1 MQHKVAL
8 FNLGRKN
15 TNSLPAINIL
25 ISDISVFLAKKIMMT
40 KLSCRIILLFLV
52 MHHMSIAQVKKEITL
67 KDIWASGIFMPQMV
81 RGVSPMNDGEHYL
94 VINDTALS
102 AYHYKTG
109 NFAFQ
114 LVSRK
119 DLIPEGFD
127 SPIDLSDY
135 VLSNDEKKILLQH
148 DTESIYRHSTKSS
161 YYIYDIEKKSLKQ
174 LSINGKQSLAD
185 FSPDGTKIAFV
196 RDNNIFV
203 VDLQT
208 GNESQITYDGKTNE
222 IINGT
227 ADWVYEEEFSF
238 TKAFFW
244 SPDSRKLA
252 FYRFDESAVKEFQME
267 MFTGLYPEW
276 YRYKYP
282 KAGEDNSVIQ
292 IKIHDLD
299 SGKTLNVDIGQETD
313 IYIPRIKWTQSAGRL
328 SIQRLNRLQ
337 NHFELLLA
345 NASTGTTHI
354 IYSESNEY
362 YVDITDH
369 LTFLPDGKYYLITSE
384 KDGYNHIYLNDLEGK
399 SSRQLTK
406 GNWDV
411 TEMYG
416 YDSKSKR
423 VYYQSA
429 EQSPLD
435 RHVYSVSIDGKKR
448 QLTSMSGQNRASFSK
463 TFKYFVGTNSTAN
476 TAPVSQIFSADGK
489 LLRTVI
495 DNKDFMT
502 RIADFEM
509 SAQEFFTISDPAI
522 TLPTG
527 EAVHL
532 NAWKIMPPGFDP
544 DKQYPVLIY
553 VYGGPGSQTVTN
565 SWGWHNYFWFQMLAQ
580 KGIIVVSVDNRG
592 TGARGELFKKMTYR
606 ELGKYETEDMIATA
620 RYLSKLSYVDSTRIG
635 IFGWSYGGY
644 MSSLAITKGA
654 DEFASAIAVAP
665 VTSWRYYDNIYTERF
680 MRKPLDNASGYDDN
694 SPINHV
700 RMLKGSYLLVH
711 GSADDNVHYQNTM
724 ELINALVKANKQ
736 FELMIYPNRN
746 HGIYGGTTRLHLYT
760 LMTNFLKRTL
770 LENNDL
776 PEK

>member
-1 MQHKVAL
+1 
-8 FNLGRKN
+8 
-15 TNSLPAINIL
+15 
-25 ISDISVFLAKKIMMT
+25 MT
-40 KLSCRIILLFLV
+40 KLSFGIIAFFLLV
-52 MHHMSIAQVKKEITL
+52 QYTSKAQDKKEIGL
-67 KDIWASGIFMPQMV
+67 KDIWASGIFMPQTV

-94 VINDTALS
+94 MIDDTALN

-109 NFAFQ
+109 NFAFM
-114 LVSRK
+114 LASTK

-127 SPIDLSDY
+127 RPLDLSDY

-148 DTESIYRHSTKSS
+148 DTESIYRHSTKST
-161 YYIYDIEKKSLKQ
+161 YYVFDVEKKTLKQ
-174 LSINGKQSLAD
+174 LSTNGKQSLAD

-203 VDLQT
+203 VDIHT
-208 GNESQITYDGKTNE
+208 GNESQITFDGKTNE

-252 FYRFDESAVKEFQME
+252 YYRFDETDVKEFQME

-292 IKIHDLD
+292 IKIHDLN
-299 SGKTLNVDIGQETD
+299 SGEALTVDLGQETD
-313 IYIPRIKWTQSAGRL
+313 IYIPRIKWTQSSGLL
-328 SIQRLNRLQ
+328 SVQKLNRLQ
-337 NHFELLLA
+337 NHLELLLA
-345 NASTGTTHI
+345 NASTGATHT
-354 IYSESNEY
+354 IYEEKNTY
-362 YVDITDH
+362 YIDITDH
-369 LTFLPDGKYYLITSE
+369 LTFLPDGKNFLITSE

-399 SSRQLTK
+399 TSRQLTV

-416 YDSKSKR
+416 YDPKNKR
-423 VYYQSA
+423 VFYQSA

-435 RHVYSVSIDGKKR
+435 RHIYSVSLDGKKK
-448 QLTSMSGQNRASFSK
+448 QLTTLPGQNRASFSK
-463 TFKYFVGTNSTAN
+463 TYKYFLGTNTTAN
-476 TAPVSQIFSADGK
+476 TAPVSQIFGSDGK
-489 LLRTVI
+489 LLRTII
-495 DNKDFMT
+495 DNKEFMN
-502 RIADFEM
+502 RIGEFEL
-509 SAQEFFTISDPAI
+509 SPLEFFTISDPAI
-522 TLPTG
+522 TLPSG

-532 NAWKIMPPGFDP
+532 NAWKIMPPEFDP
-544 DKQYPVLIY
+544 KKKYPVLIY

-592 TGARGELFKKMTYR
+592 TGARGELFKKMTYK
-606 ELGKYETEDMIATA
+606 ELGKYETEDMITTA
-620 RYLSKLSYVDSTRIG
+620 RYLSHLSYVDSKRIG

-654 DEFASAIAVAP
+654 EEFASAIAVAP

-680 MRKPLDNASGYDDN
+680 MRKPQDNASGYDDN

-700 RMLKGSYLLVH
+700 RKLKGSYLLVH

-760 LMTNFLKRTL
+760 LMTDFLERTL
-770 LENNDL
+770 FENIDLE
-776 PEK
+776 EK